1 VLGHVVLVMVIM
13 SIPPSDTGEGSCQPS
28 SDDVAW
34 DISSS
39 DGHMA
44 PFVKVTMSIPSLVGK
59 PRVFEALSTDSV
71 AWEVLS
77 LAGDHFDLVLV
88 TSPVLLN
95 MDFSNGLLLR
105 NSLLESGPSGELVRS
120 SFPAPLTLFS
130 ILFASFAHFSE
141 YSPVSHFSN
150 KLPVISQQRAKT
162 SKTNPR
168 PCMFLILVLIQL
180 VSI

>member
-1 VLGHVVLVMVIM
+1 MVLVMVIM

-34 DISSS
+34 EIPSSN
-39 DGHMA
+39 GHMA
-44 PFVKVTMSIPSLVGK
+44 SLVKVTMSIPSSVGN
-59 PRVFEALSTDSV
+59 PGGFEAPSSDSV
-71 AWEVLS
+71 AREVLS
-77 LAGDHFDLVLV
+77 LAGDHFDLALV
-88 TSPVLLN
+88 TSPVPLN

-105 NSLLESGPSGELVRS
+105 NSLLEPGSSGELVRS

-130 ILFASFAHFSE
+130 TLFASFAHFSE